1 MDDYTIDFLKLVK
14 DKTTFL
20 YEDND
25 NDKENKPSEELEKKI
40 AEAVAMIVNFGIKLT
55 KQLIIGIKIKN
66 FWRLNNGVTTWN
78 GDHIL

>member
-1 MDDYTIDFLKLVK
+1 MDDYTIDFLELVK

-40 AEAVAMIVNFGIKLT
+40 AESVANDFELWN
-55 KQLIIGIKIKN
+55 KIDETINYWYQNKEV
-66 FWRLNNGVTTWN
+66 LEVK
-78 GDHIL
+78 

>member
-1 MDDYTIDFLKLVK
+1 MSDYTINFLKLVK

-40 AEAVAMIVNFGIKLT
+40 AESVANDFELWN
-55 KQLIIGIKIKN
+55 KIDETINYWYENKE
-66 FWRLNNGVTTWN
+66 FLEVK
-78 GDHIL
+78 

>member
-1 MDDYTIDFLKLVK
+1 MSDYTIDFLELVK

-40 AEAVAMIVNFGIKLT
+40 AESVANDFELWN
-55 KQLIIGIKIKN
+55 KIDETINYWYQNKE
-66 FWRLNNGVTTWN
+66 LLEVK
-78 GDHIL
+78 

>member
-1 MDDYTIDFLKLVK
+1 MNSYKIDFLKLVK

-40 AEAVAMIVNFGIKLT
+40 AESVANDFELWN
-55 KQLIIGIKIKN
+55 KIDETINYWYQNKE
-66 FWRLNNGVTTWN
+66 FLEAK
-78 GDHIL
+78 

>member
-1 MDDYTIDFLKLVK
+1 MNDYKIDFLQLVK

-40 AEAVAMIVNFGIKLT
+40 AESVANDFELWN
-55 KQLIIGIKIKN
+55 KIDETINYWYQNKE
-66 FWRLNNGVTTWN
+66 FLESE
-78 GDHIL
+78 

>member
-40 AEAVAMIVNFGIKLT
+40 AESVANDFELWN
-55 KQLIIGIKIKN
+55 KIDETINYWYQNKE
-66 FWRLNNGVTTWN
+66 FLEVK
-78 GDHIL
+78 